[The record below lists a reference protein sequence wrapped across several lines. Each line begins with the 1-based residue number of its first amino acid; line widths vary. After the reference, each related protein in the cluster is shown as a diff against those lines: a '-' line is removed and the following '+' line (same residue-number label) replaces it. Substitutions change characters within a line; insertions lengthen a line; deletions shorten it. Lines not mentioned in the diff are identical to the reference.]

1 MKAGKR
7 ETPLLLVEKGR
18 LDQKVLR
25 FICSF
30 GRAYW
35 KYQTNFHIY
44 KLSTRPIYHLQRTH
58 LFMTHRGKG
67 DERRPEYKEIA

>member
-1 MKAGKR
+1 MRLCHGNFMKAGKR

-35 KYQTNFHIY
+35 
-44 KLSTRPIYHLQRTH
+44 R
-58 LFMTHRGKG
+58 
-67 DERRPEYKEIA
+67 